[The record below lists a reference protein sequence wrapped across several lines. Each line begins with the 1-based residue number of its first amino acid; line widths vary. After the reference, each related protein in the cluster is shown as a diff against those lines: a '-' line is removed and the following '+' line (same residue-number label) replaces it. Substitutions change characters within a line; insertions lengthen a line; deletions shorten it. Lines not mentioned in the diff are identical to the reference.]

1 MEEVV
6 GSFSVSCK
14 FKSVEDQ
21 FIWAFIGVCGPN
33 SVGGRRLLWE
43 ELFGL
48 ISWWN
53 VPWCVG
59 GDFNVVRFPSKRVG
73 STTFTATMCEFL
85 DFISE

>member
-21 FIWAFIGVCGPN
+21 FIWAFAGVYGPN

-48 ISWWN
+48 ISLWN
-53 VPWCVG
+53 VP
-59 GDFNVVRFPSKRVG
+59 
-73 STTFTATMCEFL
+73 
-85 DFISE
+85 

>member
-21 FIWAFIGVCGPN
+21 FIWAFAGVYGPN

-43 ELFGL
+43 ESFGL

-53 VPWCVG
+53 VP
-59 GDFNVVRFPSKRVG
+59 
-73 STTFTATMCEFL
+73 
-85 DFISE
+85 